1 MSAYCNDCHRPLAEG
16 AVCSCAYT
24 RSWYSGAA
32 DRIET
37 GRNTRMVTLVAIGAA
52 VVIAVAVLVVVTMKN
67 SPAPVVVTGQDRVV
81 ANMQASTQTEYVPY
95 VPPPAT
101 VTTVQR
107 PPTTVISD
115 SLRTLRSYAAGDLG
129 TLRATAN
136 GRWVAQLSSKQP
148 GTVAHGMRY
157 DTDMILSE
165 HLTLR
170 SRYPGSLLVWTG
182 DWPSYK
188 NPDYW
193 ATVGGTV
200 YATPEAA
207 NAWCDQQGFPKDDC
221 YAKRL
226 RTTGGPDGNTKL
238 R

>member
-1 MSAYCNDCHRPLAEG
+1 
-16 AVCSCAYT
+16 
-24 RSWYSGAA
+24 
-32 DRIET
+32 
-37 GRNTRMVTLVAIGAA
+37 MVALMAIGAV
-52 VVIAVAVLVVVTMKN
+52 VVIAVAMLLVVTTMKD
-67 SPAPVVVTGQDRVV
+67 SPPPMVVTGQDRVV
-81 ANMQASTQTEYVPY
+81 ANVQASTQTEYVPY
-95 VPPPAT
+95 VPPPVAPPPVT

-107 PPTTVISD
+107 PPTTIVSD

-129 TLRATAN
+129 TLRVTAN
-136 GRWVAQLSSKQP
+136 GLWVAQLSSKQP

-193 ATVGGTV
+193 ATVGGAV

-226 RTTGGPDGNTKL
+226 RTTGGPDGKTKL